1 MSAAFKN
8 NFSVFPPNS
17 YHMFL
22 NKSSS
27 MKSLPKNFY
36 QGFIMKMS
44 NNSTNQNQSTKSS
57 TPISRTKKPKTR
69 NFCLNL
75 SCTTSTKTNYL
86 LKPYGFTKSKGNSRS
101 TNCSFYSSMGR
112 KKSESNNPYKITN
125 FKKISLIEPK
135 KKKNHR
141 ILNSFIEVSEEIS
154 QINNFNITH
163 TKKTNNI
170 LNSNAV
176 PLSERSVDKCYSS
189 FIKDKNKV
197 LKNKFRKK
205 IEENRNDKGIT
216 QKYLNYSLEI
226 PKTIKQEIEIEDI
239 ITNNI
244 EQDIKGPEDN
254 HFFMV
259 KTFQNLKQ
267 NMISLSK
274 KLKLG
279 DDDVENN
286 YLQYEYKTKYS

>member
-1 MSAAFKN
+1 MSAALKN
-8 NFSVFPPNS
+8 NFSVYPLNS

-44 NNSTNQNQSTKSS
+44 NNPTSQNQSTKSS
-57 TPISRTKKPKTR
+57 TPISRTKKSKSR

-75 SCTTSTKTNYL
+75 SCTASTKNNYL
-86 LKPYGFTKSKGNSRS
+86 LNPYGFPKSKSNSRS
-101 TNCSFYSSMGR
+101 NNCSFYTSMGR
-112 KKSESNNPYKITN
+112 KKTKSNNSYKITN
-125 FKKISLIEPK
+125 FKKISLIEQK

-154 QINNFNITH
+154 QINNFNITQ
-163 TKKTNNI
+163 TKKKKNVI
-170 LNSNAV
+170 ISNAI

-197 LKNKFRKK
+197 LKNKNKKK
-205 IEENRNDKGIT
+205 IDENRNDKGIT
-216 QKYLNYSLEI
+216 QKYLNHSLEI
-226 PKTIKQEIEIEDI
+226 HQTIKQENEIE
-239 ITNNI
+239 NKNFSNL
-244 EQDIKGPEDN
+244 EQEIKGPEDS

-259 KTFQNLKQ
+259 KNFQNLKK

-274 KLKLG
+274 NLKLG
-279 DDDVENN
+279 DDDVEND
-286 YLQYEYKTKYS
+286 YLQYENKIKFS